1 MHLRLVIALVAL
13 VVLGATHWKAY
24 HSGHKTGRADIQQQW
39 DAERAAAATQTLA
52 ASESARAKEQALAS
66 TVERVRNELEKQ
78 KLAAAAAARESAH
91 RLRDYE
97 SALADAV
104 RDRTA
109 EHPGATSGATGPFAA
124 IAGECGRALI
134 ALDEH
139 ARGLEAKARALQ
151 NYTAGVCVTPPSNPQ

>member
-1 MHLRLVIALVAL
+1 MYWRLTLVIAA
-13 VVLGATHWKAY
+13 VVFLAGTHWKAY
-24 HSGHKTGRADIQQQW
+24 HTGQKTGRADVQHQW
-39 DAERAAAATQTLA
+39 DAERAATATQTLA
-52 ASESARAKEQALAS
+52 ASEAARAKEQALAS
-66 TVERVRNELEKQ
+66 TVERVRNDLEKQ
-78 KLAAAAAARESAH
+78 KLAAAAAARESAQ

-104 RDRTA
+104 SDRTA
-109 EHPGATSGATGPFAA
+109 QHSSPTSGASGPFAA

-151 NYTAGVCVTPPSNPQ
+151 NYTAGVCVTPSNPQ